1 MPESLSA
8 PDVATQRHG
17 AAGQIVDSHCHAWQ
31 RWPYS
36 PPVPDEDSRGT
47 VEQLVY
53 EMDRHGVAQAVVV
66 SAAIDN
72 NPDNVAYAA
81 LARERH
87 PTRLHTLADVDCWW
101 SSTYHTPGTADRLR
115 ALAEL
120 YPLAGF
126 THYVEDR
133 NDGWLRSDEAEALF
147 ALAEERRLIA
157 SIGAGP
163 VWQADLRQLASRHP
177 DVPVLCHILG
187 GARAE
192 NGIDSADLAE
202 VLASAA
208 IPNVYLKVA
217 GLHYTSAR
225 PWDYPWPDVIELFAR
240 LVEAYGPARLCWGSD
255 FPAST
260 RYCTFRQSIEAVRA
274 HCTFLSAADLR
285 LVLGETMLGLL
296 ASGQASG

>member
-1 MPESLSA
+1 M
-8 PDVATQRHG
+8 ATRREG
-17 AAGQIVDSHCHAWQ
+17 GAGQIVDSHCHAWQ
-31 RWPYS
+31 RWPYP
-36 PPVPDEDSRGT
+36 PPVPDEDSRGA

-66 SAAIDN
+66 SAAIGD
-72 NPDNVAYAA
+72 NPDNVAYVA

-87 PTRLHTLADVDCWW
+87 PTRLHTVADVDCWW

-147 ALAEERRLIA
+147 ALADERRLIA

-177 DVPVLCHILG
+177 NVPVLCHILG

-192 NGIDSADLAE
+192 DGIDSADLAE

-208 IPNVYLKVA
+208 VPNVYLKVSGTPLHLCA
-217 GLHYTSAR
+217 AVGLSVAR
-225 PWDYPWPDVIELFAR
+225 RHRGVRPPLR
-240 LVEAYGPARLCWGSD
+240 GLRTGEALLG
-255 FPAST
+255 
-260 RYCTFRQSIEAVRA
+260 
-274 HCTFLSAADLR
+274 LR
-285 LVLGETMLGLL
+285 LPCLDEVLHLPPVDRGRAEPT
-296 ASGQASG
+296 ARS